1 MAHQDKPT
9 TTVQRNGGSNGRGY
23 SGSGGTVVAYQ
34 DLESLDVDHYDF
46 INAPQYVDFADL
58 AHNDDPNAD
67 LFFETHRE
75 EDDFLIS
82 IDNISPTVQ
91 FLHEQQQ
98 QQNNMLTSITQE
110 VNEAAAKVGMNDIQ
124 VVYYSSPASAPRGSS
139 DQKMRKIGGGS
150 LNSSNGSSYYT
161 PMGLDDGKFEY
172 DKENCAPPQSLNTPE
187 LGKES
192 GKEPVKKLSYSAAFS
207 DGIEDKDKTIVN
219 QDEEG
224 NRNIVKSQSPS
235 KDFLLAQIEKLQLL
249 SSDEDEAV
257 EQESSLEKSYESP
270 TKSMVTD
277 DALVNSLL
285 KTPGAA
291 RIISNSIKPRPIT
304 NERKPFFALPP
315 HKPNLFEGLFIV
327 SPSPSKP
334 NTLQQNRENL
344 DSSTITK
351 ENHDEQRFHKHEFP
365 VFQGPVGNDDRK
377 MSMLVENSIGQEV
390 VWNNETELP
399 DATAFI
405 SQELITGNAAQREF
419 VTDSCDVNE
428 EEEEENETLTR
439 SFEGP
444 HLRSGLAFIPSTGFG
459 PDKGRRVSSLSDLTS
474 IQGFKNKFNNTKPGL
489 KSVTKFAAAG
499 GKLTIPQSPDASKRL
514 PSKCRS
520 DFKASAQSS
529 STSSMAFSKRTEA
542 SKKYVPPAPI
552 PYRSTS
558 RGPLKATT
566 KYMSLAEEVAKF
578 QKSTPDRFRSLPRV
592 KIPMR
597 QQSASCE
604 RELVKPLSSNA
615 VDAQELSFL
624 PSTSRS
630 SRASSVCSNRGG
642 VTRAPQRTT
651 IPQPFHFGTTSRPKT
666 SVIDSKQQNVADFK
680 FKARPMPKVQ
690 GPVGIHERPPVKV
703 TLPVAPH
710 FASDDRIRER
720 NVKRAQSATQSPT
733 GHVPSQP
740 KPSRIPT
747 TARGAHHGNSSES
760 QTMRT
765 TTFKPFSFDQRDQEM
780 LRRKEEKIKKEIE
793 EERKIPEFHA
803 NPLPKFEPLPTK
815 RPVQSTLVEPFRL
828 ESDERGRAYQQAMNQ
843 KLEEERQRLRVLTT
857 FHANPAVVLQQPA
870 FEPEYP
876 VRPPL
881 APLDLHLYTEKR
893 AAEREQF
900 EHSLRQKELEEEQ
913 RRQEEQVR
921 LKEQHRLDEIERRRQ
936 IVHKAQPFKV
946 PKPFEL
952 KPSNRPLTIPQS
964 PAFNP
969 LPSQRRTTPTKN
981 TSM

>member
-1 MAHQDKPT
+1 M
-9 TTVQRNGGSNGRGY
+9 
-23 SGSGGTVVAYQ
+23 
-34 DLESLDVDHYDF
+34 
-46 INAPQYVDFADL
+46 
-58 AHNDDPNAD
+58 
-67 LFFETHRE
+67 
-75 EDDFLIS
+75 
-82 IDNISPTVQ
+82 Q

-207 DGIEDKDKTIVN
+207 DGIEDKDKTIGELFMYLYAYFSTLYTHIINGALITLCVQLCSLPIVYFWLIYFIVN

-499 GKLTIPQSPDASKRL
+499 GKLTIPQSPDASKR
-514 PSKCRS
+514 
-520 DFKASAQSS
+520 
-529 STSSMAFSKRTEA
+529 
-542 SKKYVPPAPI
+542 
-552 PYRSTS
+552 
-558 RGPLKATT
+558 
-566 KYMSLAEEVAKF
+566 
-578 QKSTPDRFRSLPRV
+578 
-592 KIPMR
+592 
-597 QQSASCE
+597 
-604 RELVKPLSSNA
+604 
-615 VDAQELSFL
+615 
-624 PSTSRS
+624 
-630 SRASSVCSNRGG
+630 
-642 VTRAPQRTT
+642 
-651 IPQPFHFGTTSRPKT
+651 
-666 SVIDSKQQNVADFK
+666 
-680 FKARPMPKVQ
+680 
-690 GPVGIHERPPVKV
+690 
-703 TLPVAPH
+703 
-710 FASDDRIRER
+710 
-720 NVKRAQSATQSPT
+720 
-733 GHVPSQP
+733 
-740 KPSRIPT
+740 
-747 TARGAHHGNSSES
+747 
-760 QTMRT
+760 
-765 TTFKPFSFDQRDQEM
+765 
-780 LRRKEEKIKKEIE
+780 
-793 EERKIPEFHA
+793 
-803 NPLPKFEPLPTK
+803 
-815 RPVQSTLVEPFRL
+815 
-828 ESDERGRAYQQAMNQ
+828 
-843 KLEEERQRLRVLTT
+843 
-857 FHANPAVVLQQPA
+857 
-870 FEPEYP
+870 
-876 VRPPL
+876 
-881 APLDLHLYTEKR
+881 
-893 AAEREQF
+893 
-900 EHSLRQKELEEEQ
+900 
-913 RRQEEQVR
+913 
-921 LKEQHRLDEIERRRQ
+921 
-936 IVHKAQPFKV
+936 
-946 PKPFEL
+946 
-952 KPSNRPLTIPQS
+952 
-964 PAFNP
+964 
-969 LPSQRRTTPTKN
+969 
-981 TSM
+981 